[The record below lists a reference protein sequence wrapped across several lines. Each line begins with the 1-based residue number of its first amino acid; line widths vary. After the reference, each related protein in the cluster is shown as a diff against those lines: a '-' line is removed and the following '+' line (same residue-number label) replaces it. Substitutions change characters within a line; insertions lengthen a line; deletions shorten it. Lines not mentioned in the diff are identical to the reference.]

1 MSPHLPK
8 KGHGHPGHRAS
19 LRQGWID
26 EASAQEGLGSGL
38 RPHRAEELLAGRG
51 TEAGQHRSFTEVTEE
66 DVLMGEDAI
75 EKDIEKIGGPSF
87 LDEKI
92 G

>member
-1 MSPHLPK
+1 MSESPLHHVITSPK

-26 EASAQEGLGSGL
+26 EASAQEGLRSGL

-51 TEAGQHRSFTEVTEE
+51 TEAGQHRSFAEVAEE
-66 DVLMGEDAI
+66 DVLMAWV
-75 EKDIEKIGGPSF
+75 KMP
-87 LDEKI
+87 
-92 G
+92 